1 MPCLCQPLAAPE
13 RLGPIRGEAGM
24 SACHS
29 QVPPLSRLEDWYA
42 TPLGAEVAMAEA
54 AAVERQLT
62 GLIGYYLLQVGV
74 AGVFNANVGEGR
86 IRRCIQLPAAA
97 RPQVPGIQA
106 AAEPAWMPIA
116 SDSMDAVLLPHTL
129 DFVADPQAALREV
142 ERVLIPEGRVVV
154 LGFNALSLWGAWG
167 LVGQRRGRVPWC
179 GRYLTPFRVR
189 DWLTLLGFD
198 LEAQEMLV
206 FRPPWRRTALRR
218 GTALMD
224 ALGARFWPVLG
235 GVYVIRAVKRVSTLT
250 PLRPSWSQRRTIL
263 APGAVEPTTREGHGA

>member
-1 MPCLCQPLAAPE
+1 
-13 RLGPIRGEAGM
+13 
-24 SACHS
+24 
-29 QVPPLSRLEDWYA
+29 
-42 TPLGAEVAMAEA
+42 
-54 AAVERQLT
+54 
-62 GLIGYYLLQVGV
+62 
-74 AGVFNANVGEGR
+74 
-86 IRRCIQLPAAA
+86 
-97 RPQVPGIQA
+97 
-106 AAEPAWMPIA
+106 
-116 SDSMDAVLLPHTL
+116 
-129 DFVADPQAALREV
+129 
-142 ERVLIPEGRVVV
+142 VV
-154 LGFNALSLWGAWG
+154 GFNALSLWGAWG

-224 ALGARFWPVLG
+224 TLGARYWPVLG

-250 PLRPSWSQRRTIL
+250 PLRPSWAQRRALL